1 VILDLPV
8 PALDRQY
15 SRRVAGRILIFLLIG
30 LACAGSGC
38 SDSESGPGADADRA
52 VAEDPAPD
60 APLPA
65 RPQVVQALP
74 PGAEGPV
81 APPAG
86 PNVPEPDVLPEE
98 KKPAAIAATDAELK
112 RELAVLRRAPTG
124 VGGQAVLQ
132 PDGTA
137 SPPIEA
143 PPAVQ
148 EIIHAGNLISN
159 SPYKWGG
166 GHGRWLD
173 DGYDCSGSVSFALF
187 AGGLLGS
194 PLTSGG
200 FINWGEPGPGRW
212 ITIYTNPGHIYM
224 VVAGLRFDTSGRT
237 RLGSRWQTGMRPP
250 GGFVVRHPPGL

>member
-1 VILDLPV
+1 M
-8 PALDRQY
+8 
-15 SRRVAGRILIFLLIG
+15 AGRILIFLLAG
-30 LACAGSGC
+30 LACAAHGC
-38 SDSESGPGADADRA
+38 SDSGSTEEENTRAATADSAES
-52 VAEDPAPD
+52 
-60 APLPA
+60 APLPS

-74 PGAEGPV
+74 PGEEAPI
-81 APPAG
+81 APPDA

-98 KKPAAIAATDAELK
+98 EKPKHIAVTDAQLK
-112 RELAVLRRAPTG
+112 AELASLRRAPVGTG
-124 VGGQAVLQ
+124 GHAVLQ

-143 PPAVQ
+143 PAVVQ
-148 EIIHAGNLISN
+148 EVIHAGNMISN

-200 FINWGEPGPGRW
+200 FINWGERGPGRW
-212 ITIYTNPGHIYM
+212 ITIYTNPGHVYM
-224 VVAGLRFDTSGRT
+224 VVAGLRFDTSGRSG
-237 RLGSRWQTGMRPP
+237 RLGSRWQAAMRP
-250 GGFVVRHPPGL
+250 GSGFVVRHPPGL

>member
-1 VILDLPV
+1 
-8 PALDRQY
+8 
-15 SRRVAGRILIFLLIG
+15 VAGRILIFLLAG
-30 LACAGSGC
+30 LACAVSGC
-38 SDSESGPGADADRA
+38 SDSGSSDDSNRAPAD
-52 VAEDPAPD
+52 EPAAD
-60 APLPA
+60 APLPP

-74 PGAEGPV
+74 PGEVARV
-81 APPAG
+81 APPGG
-86 PNVPEPDVLPEE
+86 PDVPEPDVLPEE
-98 KKPAAIAATDAELK
+98 EKPAAIAATDAELE

-143 PPAVQ
+143 PGPVQ
-148 EIIHAGNLISN
+148 EVIHAGNLISN

-200 FINWGEPGPGRW
+200 LLRWGEPGPGRW
-212 ITIYTNPGHIYM
+212 ITIYTNPGHVYM

-237 RLGSRWQTGMRPP
+237 RLGSRWQAAMRTP
-250 GGFVVRHPPGL
+250 GGFVARHPPGL